1 MDIIYF
7 NPSKSFQGKSLFE
20 MINIY
25 KNLEDNL
32 IVFHSID
39 EFTKALMNLKE
50 KNTIAVI
57 FLDKEDY
64 FLDLYPYKHYL
75 YKVMPI
81 LILPNNR
88 KDIVALGLRY
98 NPFFIISNYND
109 FKKIA
114 YTIKLISS
122 NSDKNITNFDKNV
135 FKPAA

>member
-7 NPSKSFQGKSLFE
+7 NPSKSIQGKSLFE

-98 NPFFIISNYND
+98 KPFFMISNYND